1 MATVRLILYDAAGDK
16 IASEDISGPTLLDA
30 ATDAAVL
37 GMEQDA
43 DFHVVE
49 RRGALLALYWVGRR
63 AQKVSRTEAR
73 AILAQKG
80 L

>member
-1 MATVRLILYDAAGDK
+1 METVRLILYDLRGRETQRSTVSAA
-16 IASEDISGPTLLDA
+16 TLLDA
-30 ATDAAVL
+30 AAEAVLL
-37 GMEQDA
+37 GMEQDC

-49 RRGALLALYWVGRR
+49 PEDALFALYWVGRI
-63 AQKVSRTEAR
+63 AQKCGPAEVR